1 MTNDDIIKMARESG
15 LYTHKEVQPELLRF
29 ARLVAEAERE
39 SCAKVCEERA
49 SYYYQGDDD
58 GPESR
63 RGHGARAC
71 AFVIRRRGEA

>member
-1 MTNDDIIKMARESG
+1 MSNDDILQMARESG
-15 LYTHKEVQPELLRF
+15 LHTHKEVQPELLRF

-49 SYYYQGDDD
+49 SYYDRGDDD

-63 RGHGARAC
+63 RGNSARSC
-71 AFVIRRRGEA
+71 AYVIRARKG